1 MFYVRLMR
9 IYYVS
14 FQNLRVALQRDPVSS
29 AADEPIRL
37 RSSYI
42 SMLAKISADPVSAR
56 RTVISATVTAWLY
69 RGINLATGIV
79 TLPLIAAHLGK
90 EELGVWLLVGNLVS
104 FVSLS
109 DFGVGSSIARFVARY
124 RQTDPHKL
132 PVLLSTAV
140 GILAVIT
147 SLLLLLTVSLGG
159 LVPSL
164 LKVPPVLVENTRFTF
179 LFGGGAAALLL
190 LLRVGGG
197 ILAGHQRY
205 GPHGTGKILEAL
217 LSFFAVVMLAKAD
230 RLDLCHLAVTTAAV
244 AVAANIVLVWVAWK
258 MTGPWGLRP
267 SRVRLE
273 MVREIFSLGFSS
285 LGLSLSTVLY
295 SQGIG
300 LLVGVTYG
308 LQAAAIYGV
317 CFLLVNN
324 IQALLSS
331 LGVSFSTLA
340 SEWQS
345 RKELTRIVVPTRIV
359 SAATSALAACAV
371 AGLVSYGD
379 PILRLLFHRSD
390 WSAADY
396 LNARLLLLTMTMG
409 LMIGLPYTAIKS
421 TLLGTGQHWRVFLW
435 LLGSAAV
442 AFAAAAFAAAGHV
455 PLWQIGLAW
464 SLFWLLP
471 SMSIFLVAQARQAG
485 LSLVRVAW
493 QVHAPAVFAG
503 GLLALFSLGLRS
515 WWQPYNL
522 AALLG
527 QILICVAVGGLL
539 TQLSIRGVDRPR
551 ITLKP

>member
-1 MFYVRLMR
+1 
-9 IYYVS
+9 
-14 FQNLRVALQRDPVSS
+14 
-29 AADEPIRL
+29 
-37 RSSYI
+37 
-42 SMLAKISADPVSAR
+42 MLAKNPADPVSAR
-56 RTVISATVTAWLY
+56 QTVISATGTAWLY
-69 RGINLATGIV
+69 RGINLATGV
-79 TLPLIAAHLGK
+79 VALPLIAAHLGK

-104 FVSLS
+104 FVSLA

-140 GILAVIT
+140 GILAVIS
-147 SLLLLLTVSLGG
+147 SLVLLLTVSLGG

-164 LKVPPVLVENTRFTF
+164 LKVPQAMAEDTRFMF
-179 LFGGGAAALLL
+179 LFAVGAAALLL

-217 LSFFAVVMLAKAD
+217 LSFFSVVVLARAD
-230 RLDLCHLAVTTAAV
+230 RLDLRHLAVTTAAV

-273 MVREIFSLGFSS
+273 TVREIFSLGFSS
-285 LGLSLSTVLY
+285 LGVSLSTVLY
-295 SQGIG
+295 AQGIG

-371 AGLVSYGD
+371 AGLISYGD

-390 WSAADY
+390 WSATDY

-409 LMIGLPYTAIKS
+409 LMIGLPYTATKA
-421 TLLGTGQHWRVFLW
+421 TLLGTGQHWKVFFW
-435 LLGSAAV
+435 LLGSAVIALAASFV
-442 AFAAAAFAAAGHV
+442 AAMRQA
-455 PLWQIGLAW
+455 PLWQIGLTW

-471 SMSIFLVAQARQAG
+471 AVTVLPRWQGQQAG
-485 LSLVRVAW
+485 LTPSRIAW
-493 QVHAPAVFAG
+493 QVYTPAAFAG
-503 GLLALFSLGLRS
+503 ILLGLFSQMLS
-515 WWQPYNL
+515 EWWPPVSL
-522 AALLG
+522 AILAG
-527 QILICVAVGGLL
+527 QILICTGTGGILTLLAV
-539 TQLSIRGVDRPR
+539 RGFRTK
-551 ITLKP
+551 IFC

>member
-1 MFYVRLMR
+1 MFVKT
-9 IYYVS
+9 
-14 FQNLRVALQRDPVSS
+14 S
-29 AADEPIRL
+29 A
-37 RSSYI
+37 YH
-42 SMLAKISADPVSAR
+42 VSAR
-56 RTVISATVTAWLY
+56 QTVISSAITAWLY
-69 RGINLATGIV
+69 RGISLATGIV

-90 EELGVWLLVGNLVS
+90 EDLGVWLLVGNLVS

-109 DFGVGSSIARFVARY
+109 DFGVGSSIGRFVARY
-124 RQTDPHKL
+124 RQTDPDKL
-132 PVLLSTAV
+132 PVLLSTAF

-147 SLLLLLTVSLGG
+147 SLLLLSTLLLSG
-159 LVPSL
+159 LVASL
-164 LKVPPVLVENTRFTF
+164 LKVPSGLIEDTRFTF

-230 RLDLCHLAVTTAAV
+230 RLDLRHLAVTTAAV
-244 AVAANIVLVWVAWK
+244 TVVSNIGLVWVAWK
-258 MTGPWGLRP
+258 MTGPWGLRV
-267 SRVRLE
+267 SRVRLD
-273 MVREIFSLGFSS
+273 MVREIFPLGFSS

-295 SQGIG
+295 AQGIG
-300 LLVGVTYG
+300 LLIGITYG

-340 SEWQS
+340 SEWQG

-421 TLLGTGQHWRVFLW
+421 TLLGTGQHWKVFLW

-442 AFAAAAFAAAGHV
+442 ALTAAAFAAAGHL

-551 ITLKP
+551 TTCKP